1 MVTRVLL
8 SLSAFIGGYLRASA
22 FRPLLLSLRLCASA
36 VKRTRGS
43 VAKRTRS
50 GTSLLDSALERRRQ
64 ARAAVRRAMRRTRRG
79 TLGVLRRRYARLL
92 AYLSLLGPGLISGNA
107 GNDAGGIATY
117 ASAGA
122 SYGYS
127 LLWAMFIIAI
137 SLAVVQEMC
146 ARMGAVTGK
155 GLSDLIRE
163 NFGIRWT
170 FFAMAGLLVANT
182 GVALSEF
189 IGIAAAA
196 DLFSVP
202 RWLIV
207 PLSGLALWL
216 LVVFGSYRTVERF
229 FLVLTCGFFAYPIA
243 ALLARPVWGDV
254 AHGVFIPSFRSDPG
268 YIQIVVALIGTT
280 ITPYLQLF
288 VQSSVAEKGVS
299 GEDYQYQRFDT
310 YTGSAF
316 AVVIA
321 AFIIIATGAT
331 LFVQGVEVT
340 TAEDAA
346 RALQPVAGDA
356 AEALFGVGLFGACML
371 AGAVLPLT
379 TAYSL
384 SEAFGFEKGISRGF
398 REAPVFMGVF
408 TGLIALGVMVALI
421 PDLPIISIL
430 LVIQIVNGILSPIV
444 LISALRLSNDPE
456 IMGERRNGPVARAI
470 ATVTVAVI
478 VALTVALLV
487 MTALDLWL

>member
-1 MVTRVLL
+1 MRRPALL
-8 SLSAFIGGYLRASA
+8 TEAI
-22 FRPLLLSLRLCASA
+22 
-36 VKRTRGS
+36 
-43 VAKRTRS
+43 
-50 GTSLLDSALERRRQ
+50 ERRRRLRNA
-64 ARAAVRRAMRRTRRG
+64 ARRGLRRARRR
-79 TLGVLRRRYARLL
+79 VSNVVQRRYAWL
-92 AYLSLLGPGLISGNA
+92 AAYAAVLGPGLITGNS

-137 SLAVVQEMC
+137 ALAVVQEMC

-170 FFAMAGLLVANT
+170 FFAMLGLFVANT

-189 IGIAAAA
+189 IGIAAAG
-196 DLFSVP
+196 DLFGVP

-207 PLSGLALWL
+207 PLAAFSLWA
-216 LVVFGSYRTVERF
+216 LVVYGSYRIVERF
-229 FLVLTCGFFAYPIA
+229 FLLLTLPFFAYPIA
-243 ALLARPVWGDV
+243 ALLARPHWGDV
-254 AHGVFIPSFRSDPG
+254 AHGALVPTLRSDAA
-268 YIQIVVALIGTT
+268 YVQLLVALIGTT

-299 GEDYQYQRFDT
+299 PEEYKYQRVDVFG
-310 YTGSAF
+310 GSVF
-316 AVVIA
+316 AVLIA

-331 LFVQGVEVT
+331 LFVEGLEVT

-346 RALQPVAGDA
+346 RALRPVAGSA
-356 AEALFGVGLFGACML
+356 ASVLFGVGLFGACML

-379 TAYSL
+379 TAYSI

-398 REAPVFMGVF
+398 REAPVFMGIF
-408 TGLIALGVMVALI
+408 TGLIAIGAVVALI
-421 PDLPIISIL
+421 PGLPIISIL
-430 LVIQIVNGILSPIV
+430 LIIQVVNGMLSPIV
-444 LISALRLSNDPE
+444 LIAALRLSNNAE
-456 IMGERRNGPVARAI
+456 IMGERRNGPAFNTI
-470 ATVTVAVI
+470 ATATVVVI
-478 VALTVALLV
+478 ITLTVALLA
-487 MTALDLWL
+487 MTALEVFR